1 MNNGL
6 INYALWA
13 NEYEEQMH
21 TLNRKILALKKE
33 CKTCTAVCTE
43 LELNKRITGLY
54 NMYLECKHTAQMM
67 RNRAKEKEAA

>member
-13 NEYEEQMH
+13 NEYEEQMQ
-21 TLNRKILALKKE
+21 TLNRKIETLKKE
-33 CKTCTAVCTE
+33 RKICTAVCTE
-43 LELNKRITGLY
+43 LELNKRINGLY
-54 NMYLECKHTAQMM
+54 SMYLECKHTAQMM